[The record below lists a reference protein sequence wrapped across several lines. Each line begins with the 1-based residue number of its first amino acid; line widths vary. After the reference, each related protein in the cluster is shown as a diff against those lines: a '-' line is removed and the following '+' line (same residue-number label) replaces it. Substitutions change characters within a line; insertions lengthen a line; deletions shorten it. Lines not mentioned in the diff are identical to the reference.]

1 MCNSQLNE
9 RGIVIPTKSFIRDV
23 IGGSFG
29 KVEEDSF
36 NATSQQHRRCCRR
49 NFAAFKNVS
58 LRAKW
63 KQFAKKNEKIVYKKK
78 FQSWEKIRRE
88 PVFLRFCFVFEKSNP
103 RNSKKNVN
111 SWLPWKKASKA
122 SSVLLQDGKSTS
134 PKTVPVWGG
143 PFSLNNL
150 TNQAWVN
157 HGKLEWVGQSRQ
169 LK

>member
-1 MCNSQLNE
+1 MLPSNDELTSDGAKLLFKQRCLGPENVCNSQLNE

-58 LRAKW
+58 LRATKW

-78 FQSWEKIRRE
+78 FQS
-88 PVFLRFCFVFEKSNP
+88 
-103 RNSKKNVN
+103 
-111 SWLPWKKASKA
+111 
-122 SSVLLQDGKSTS
+122 
-134 PKTVPVWGG
+134 
-143 PFSLNNL
+143 
-150 TNQAWVN
+150 
-157 HGKLEWVGQSRQ
+157 
-169 LK
+169 